1 MITHVYPV
9 SLGIKGRHLNANLF
23 FEVHFSAW
31 PRNWPCKF
39 LLCGQTAV
47 TTLQRGRSLSL
58 TLPQSSPVSLLNKW
72 GKRMQAACVGRWW
85 QGGGGGLRFWRD
97 LLFCYSPQRTK
108 DNWVWVRVKAV
119 RIVFFY
125 FIPLDSAVKLMEVL
139 TLHIT
144 SSFLRQKN

>member
-9 SLGIKGRHLNANLF
+9 SLGIKGRHLNTNF
-23 FEVHFSAW
+23 FWSSFQCMAH
-31 PRNWPCKF
+31 NWPCKF

-47 TTLQRGRSLSL
+47 TTLQQGRSLSL

-85 QGGGGGLRFWRD
+85 GGGGGLRCWRD

>member
-9 SLGIKGRHLNANLF
+9 SLGIKGRHLNTNLF

-47 TTLQRGRSLSL
+47 TTLQQGRSLSL

-85 QGGGGGLRFWRD
+85 QGGGGWGFEGICCSVTAHKGQKTTGYESGSKLSGLFSFISFHLIVR
-97 LLFCYSPQRTK
+97 S
-108 DNWVWVRVKAV
+108 NWWKYYLY
-119 RIVFFY
+119 I
-125 FIPLDSAVKLMEVL
+125 S
-139 TLHIT
+139 LHH
-144 SSFLRQKN
+144 F